1 MSRQRLMPLNEMT
14 VTFPALSENERLA
27 RLAVSGFLSQLDPNI
42 GELSDI
48 KTAVSEAVTNAIV
61 HGYREST
68 GDVLLQVRIFEK
80 GRISIKIQDKG
91 CGMEDV
97 NKAMEPLY
105 TTSPEEERAGLG
117 FTIMETFMEKVKVKS
132 KQGKG
137 TTVVLERTIQGKQRL

>member
-1 MSRQRLMPLNEMT
+1 MSRPPLRPLNEMT
-14 VTFPALSENERLA
+14 LTFPALSENERFA

-42 GELSDI
+42 SELSDI

-61 HGYREST
+61 HGYRETS
-68 GDVLLQVRIFEK
+68 GDVTLQVRVFSEN
-80 GRISIKIQDKG
+80 RIIIKIQDKG

-97 NKAMEPLY
+97 AKAMTPLF
-105 TTSPEEERAGLG
+105 TTSPEDDRAGLG

-137 TTVVLERTIQGKQRL
+137 TTVLLERTVQGKNRL

>member
-1 MSRQRLMPLNEMT
+1 MPLNEMT